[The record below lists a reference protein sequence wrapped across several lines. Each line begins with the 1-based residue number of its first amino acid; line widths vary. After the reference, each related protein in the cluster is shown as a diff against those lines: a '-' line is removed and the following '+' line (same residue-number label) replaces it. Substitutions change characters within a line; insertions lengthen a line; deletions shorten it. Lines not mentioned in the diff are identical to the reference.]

1 MVFMYERVSI
11 MLQIFYPLANEVAMG
26 YINAT
31 VRLSFLPSV
40 RNILVNTLESTS
52 FNLVHIKSLR
62 ESGTMLI
69 FKGQCH
75 RVKFVT
81 A

>member
-11 MLQIFYPLANEVAMG
+11 MVQMFLSLANEVAMG
-26 YINAT
+26 NSNAT
-31 VRLSFLPSV
+31 FRLSFLPSV
-40 RNILVNTLESTS
+40 RSILVNTLESTS

-75 RVKFVT
+75 RVKFAT